1 MKLDELSKDEINELI
16 AELKASGYDVRE
28 NRKGAILEQE
38 AEKIGMVDCYICQ
51 ELRKSIF
58 DIADWATNNKEKK
71 EAKNGGLS
79 RTYKKATVDASI
91 EKEYREICNGILKI
105 IQPYYGRLGFQQRRN
120 ENEQIC
126 ESN

>member
-1 MKLDELSKDEINELI
+1 MKLNELSKDEINELI

-28 NRKGAILEQE
+28 NRKGSILEQE
-38 AEKIGMVDCYICQ
+38 AEKLGMVDCYICQ

-71 EAKNGGLS
+71 EVKSGGVS

-105 IQPYYGRLGFQQRRN
+105 IQPYYGRLGFRGRN
-120 ENEQIC
+120 KNEQIR
-126 ESN
+126 ESD

>member
-1 MKLDELSKDEINELI
+1 MMLDKLSKDEINELI

-28 NRKGAILEQE
+28 NRKGAILKQE
-38 AEKIGMVDCYICQ
+38 AEKLGMVDCYICQ

-71 EAKNGGLS
+71 AAKNGGIS

-91 EKEYREICNGILKI
+91 EKEYRGICNDILKI
-105 IQPYYGRLGFQQRRN
+105 IQPYYGRLEFRERGQR
-120 ENEQIC
+120 
-126 ESN
+126 